1 MYFIVENLDE
11 QNWRNLLE
19 FHNHTSV
26 AWRIYLKELTNYFW
40 RKNSNLSFREK
51 LVLNF
56 RA

>member
-40 RKNSNLSFREK
+40 RKNSNLSFRGK